1 MKIAQQHADT
11 RRILRTIQINGTGF
25 HNKAMQP
32 KVLFKIKYVS
42 KNRKKEVAITRLR
55 LGKCKLN
62 KYLNTMKCHPD
73 GLCPKCKQMED
84 IQHYILKCAHTT
96 INPKI
101 RTIVESLNN
110 DLRKLQIIL
119 SDKAL
124 IDLLYESLDREL

>member
-1 MKIAQQHADT
+1 MNEIINTHILNKWQIALNT
-11 RRILRTIQINGTGF
+11 NSTGS

-32 KVLFKIKYVS
+32 KVSFKIKYIS

-73 GLCPKCKQMED
+73 GLCHKCKQMED

-110 DLRKLQIIL
+110 DLEKLKFIL

>member
-1 MKIAQQHADT
+1 
-11 RRILRTIQINGTGF
+11 
-25 HNKAMQP
+25 MQP
-32 KVLFKIKYVS
+32 KVSFKIKYAS
-42 KNRKKEVAITRLR
+42 KNRKKDVAITRLR

-62 KYLNTMKCHPD
+62 QYLNTMKCHPD

-110 DLRKLQIIL
+110 DLEKLKFIL

-124 IDLLYESLDREL
+124 IDLLYESLDRKL